1 MRILAGLISL
11 FLWLLAGLFVLAAM
25 APEAVAGGKV
35 LPRMVVAGLLT
46 LGGLVMAVFAFRS
59 GAAGAVTGAGA
70 GARSAQEPPGELT
83 TRAVVC
89 PHCGGKADAEAMKVG
104 KDGVMTVSCP
114 YCKTAFFVE
123 EAPKW

>member
-25 APEAVAGGKV
+25 APEAAAGGKV
-35 LPRMVVAGLLT
+35 LPRVVVAGLLA

-59 GAAGAVTGAGA
+59 GAARAGSGAGE
-70 GARSAQEPPGELT
+70 GARSAQDPPGELT

-89 PHCGGKADAEAMKVG
+89 PHCGGKADAEAIQIG

-114 YCKTAFFVE
+114 YCKTASMLQ